1 MQSLLYAFQ
10 SCIHSLPTIPTSSAV
25 AANADVS
32 IEVEVG
38 EKLVET
44 VVQLRGQIRVMNVQA
59 LEI

>member
-10 SCIHSLPTIPTSSAV
+10 SRIHSLPTISTSSAV

-32 IEVEVG
+32 VEVEVG

-44 VVQLRGQIRVMNVQA
+44 VV
-59 LEI
+59 

>member
-10 SCIHSLPTIPTSSAV
+10 SRIHSLPTISTSSAV

-32 IEVEVG
+32 VEVG
-38 EKLVET
+38 KELVET